1 MHPRFVYTSG
11 QLRRKPGRQVVSFL
25 LVVNITLWIVNIIH
39 TSQTSLDVT
48 EGVWFWSTV
57 IKLSLPLCIL
67 YR

>member
-1 MHPRFVYTSG
+1 M
-11 QLRRKPGRQVVSFL
+11 SFL
-25 LVVNITLWIVNIIH
+25 LVVNLTLWIVNIIH
-39 TSQTSLDVT
+39 TSQTELDVT